1 MIFIKKYDMIE
12 IKKKAGQQKM
22 NETLNKLLV
31 AALHDE
37 SIKAALLAT
46 KAADDP
52 SAAFCECATK
62 LGYPVTV
69 GELFAMGEEFNATML
84 RSVNGGGVEGPD
96 GWEDAYD
103 MFFAGLE

>member
-1 MIFIKKYDMIE
+1 
-12 IKKKAGQQKM
+12 M
-22 NETLNKLLV
+22 NETLNNLLV

-46 KAADDP
+46 RSSSEP
-52 SAAFCECATK
+52 SAAFFECATS

-69 GELFAMGEEFNATML
+69 GELFTMGEEFNAAML

-96 GWEDAYD
+96 GWDDAYG
-103 MFFAGLE
+103 MFFSALEN

>member
-1 MIFIKKYDMIE
+1 
-12 IKKKAGQQKM
+12 M
-22 NETLNKLLV
+22 NETLNNLLI

-46 KAADDP
+46 REAADP
-52 SAAFCECATK
+52 SAAFCECATS

-69 GELFAMGEEFNATML
+69 RELFTMGEEFNAAML

-96 GWEDAYD
+96 GWDDAYA
-103 MFFAGLE
+103 MFFSALTE